1 MSLFIFRFELS
12 LLSCFNPS
20 HISGGSRGRFQRA
33 QKGCADISTSHYG
46 GEVLTRRCLPAYQR
60 DVEGIYRRNS
70 IGDVSFHYDVRL
82 AAEVDLPFSN
92 KMGKVKIRGIF
103 ATWTVADVAKSP
115 EMVFR
120 LKLETNPTHP
130 FVPLSESSNKL
141 ILRMRSQQIFIGIIT
156 ILAASAL
163 AVALYYTQGNESL
176 RGGGSS
182 IFSVPAFIG
191 AWGFALVIFNVQ
203 VSLSATTSI
212 RKGVDQSIRMIR
224 FRSTLCYIVAQI
236 PQIYPELF

>member
-1 MSLFIFRFELS
+1 
-12 LLSCFNPS
+12 
-20 HISGGSRGRFQRA
+20 
-33 QKGCADISTSHYG
+33 
-46 GEVLTRRCLPAYQR
+46 
-60 DVEGIYRRNS
+60 
-70 IGDVSFHYDVRL
+70 
-82 AAEVDLPFSN
+82 
-92 KMGKVKIRGIF
+92 MGKVKIRGIF

-120 LKLETNPTHP
+120 HKLETNPTHP

-156 ILAASAL
+156 ILAASAI
-163 AVALYYTQGNESL
+163 AIALYYTQGNESL

-203 VSLSATTSI
+203 VSLSATTS
-212 RKGVDQSIRMIR
+212 SIFVTPEIYHVLVLGRVIALY
-224 FRSTLCYIVAQI
+224 TLHLERYTC
-236 PQIYPELF
+236 LTS

>member
-1 MSLFIFRFELS
+1 
-12 LLSCFNPS
+12 
-20 HISGGSRGRFQRA
+20 
-33 QKGCADISTSHYG
+33 
-46 GEVLTRRCLPAYQR
+46 
-60 DVEGIYRRNS
+60 
-70 IGDVSFHYDVRL
+70 
-82 AAEVDLPFSN
+82 
-92 KMGKVKIRGIF
+92 MGKVKIRGIF

-156 ILAASAL
+156 ILAASAI
-163 AVALYYTQGNESL
+163 AIALYYTQGNESL

-203 VSLSATTSI
+203 VSGIIFFLI
-212 RKGVDQSIRMIR
+212 YGKCFRKFLFYGKCKIFTQ
-224 FRSTLCYIVAQI
+224 THAQCERALTPTFGI
-236 PQIYPELF
+236 PQEITISLSGSYLHNRPCKWNL

>member
-1 MSLFIFRFELS
+1 MKHAWR
-12 LLSCFNPS
+12 
-20 HISGGSRGRFQRA
+20 IS
-33 QKGCADISTSHYG
+33 
-46 GEVLTRRCLPAYQR
+46 
-60 DVEGIYRRNS
+60 DVNI
-70 IGDVSFHYDVRL
+70 IIYDVTL
-82 AAEVDLPFSN
+82 AAEVGELFLN

-120 LKLETNPTHP
+120 LKLETNSTHP

-156 ILAASAL
+156 ILAASAI
-163 AVALYYTQGNESL
+163 AIALYYTQGNESL

-203 VSLSATTSI
+203 VSLSPITS
-212 RKGVDQSIRMIR
+212 SIDYICDSGDLSCFG
-224 FRSTLCYIVAQI
+224 FRASYCIIYITPWMLHLLNI
-236 PQIYPELF
+236 LT

>member
-1 MSLFIFRFELS
+1 
-12 LLSCFNPS
+12 
-20 HISGGSRGRFQRA
+20 
-33 QKGCADISTSHYG
+33 
-46 GEVLTRRCLPAYQR
+46 
-60 DVEGIYRRNS
+60 
-70 IGDVSFHYDVRL
+70 
-82 AAEVDLPFSN
+82 
-92 KMGKVKIRGIF
+92 MGKVKIRGIF

-120 LKLETNPTHP
+120 LKLERNPTHP

-203 VSLSATTSI
+203 VRQSATTSVQ
-212 RKGVDQSIRMIR
+212 KSADQSIRMRSMFHR
-224 FRSTLCYIVAQI
+224 FHKYSLNCADITLTILFSNKLTFTFRFGST
-236 PQIYPELF
+236 